1 MGEKGEA
8 GGFPE
13 EVVILLVEDAERPP
27 QVEKSLEF
35 SVTSL

>member
-1 MGEKGEA
+1 MEEKGEA

-13 EVVILLVEDAERPP
+13 EAVILLVEDAERPP

-35 SVTSL
+35 AGASL